1 MICHTDFVIR
11 SLKKNWFF
19 LHECTFISLVYKWR
33 SQEGKTKKKKQT
45 QKQKQ
50 KTKNKN

>member
-11 SLKKNWFF
+11 SLKKNWFL
-19 LHECTFISLVYKWR
+19 LHECTLISLVYKWR
-33 SQEGKTKKKKQT
+33 SQQGKTKIKQT

-50 KTKNKN
+50 KIKKWK